1 MVMSIKFINGIL
13 LIILSAF
20 LIGAC
25 NNGDETGQQERTRL
39 VAVETITMVPDSFE
53 DFIRLTGTVEAFED
67 AVVSAETQGRILEIA
82 DRGASL
88 DEGEIIARLDDR
100 MIQAQYNSAQTAYEL
115 AVDNYNRLESLHA
128 DTIISTQDFQSA
140 RAQRDQARA
149 QLDQAEKQLRDSNI
163 EAPFSGRVEERM
175 VQRGELISPG
185 MPVVRLVNTR
195 DVRILTGIPQRYSG
209 EITEGTP
216 VEIHL
221 RSSSGESIQSTITY
235 AGNVIDPDT
244 RTFTAEIE
252 LRNQDR
258 LLKPEMVVDLRVKL
272 DTLEDAMIIPRTA
285 VVRNEDG
292 VSVFKA
298 VENDGNK
305 RAHLTTVQTG
315 RASGAL
321 IEIVSGID
329 PGDEVVFSGISNL
342 NDGDRLNILNNE
354 TSVERSERL
363 QAADSPFVSY

>member
-1 MVMSIKFINGIL
+1 MSIKYINRTLLVIL
-13 LIILSAF
+13 TALL
-20 LIGAC
+20 LGAC
-25 NNGDETGQQERTRL
+25 TNGDEPGQQDRTRL
-39 VAVETITMVPDSFE
+39 VAVETITMEPDSFE

-67 AVVSAETQGRILEIA
+67 AVISAETQGRILEIA
-82 DRGASL
+82 GRGASVN
-88 DEGEIIARLDDR
+88 EGDIIARLDDR

-115 AVDNYNRLESLHA
+115 AIDNYNRLESLHA
-128 DTIISTQDFQSA
+128 DTIISTQDFQNA
-140 RAQRDQARA
+140 RAQRDQAKA

-185 MPVVRLVNTR
+185 MPVARLVNTR
-195 DVRILTGIPQRYSG
+195 EVRILTGIPERYSG
-209 EITEGTP
+209 EITEGSP
-216 VEIHL
+216 VEIRL
-221 RSSSGESIQSTITY
+221 RSGESIQSAIAY

-252 LRNQDR
+252 LRNPDR

-272 DTLEDAMIIPRTA
+272 HTLENAMIIPRTA

-305 RAHLTTVQTG
+305 RAQLTSVQTG
-315 RASGAL
+315 RASGSL

-329 PGDEVVFSGISNL
+329 PGDEIVFSGISNL

-354 TSVERSERL
+354 TSVERSDRL
-363 QAADSPFVSY
+363 QTADSPFVSY